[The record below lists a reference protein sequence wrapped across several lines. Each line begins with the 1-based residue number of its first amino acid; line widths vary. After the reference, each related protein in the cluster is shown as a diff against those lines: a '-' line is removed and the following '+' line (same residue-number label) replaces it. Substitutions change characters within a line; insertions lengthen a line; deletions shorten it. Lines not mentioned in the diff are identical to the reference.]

1 MNLSLVAGTT
11 SKSIGVFIKHSTTG
25 QGLTGLVFNTA
36 SLVAY
41 YFQPRIAGA
50 TAITLATLASAT
62 AAWASGGFVEIDAT
76 NMPGWYRLDVPNA
89 ALTGATSVCLELKG
103 AANMLDTV
111 IELELT
117 ATNNQDAVR
126 GGMTAL
132 PAAVPGAAGGVFI
145 AGSNA
150 ATTFATLT
158 VTGAVT
164 TGAVTTG
171 AFTTGNVIFNALQV
185 TGAFT
190 ASNTTLAALTV
201 SGPANLGSF
210 TAGDTDLGTVAAGT
224 LTQIGTATRTGVGLA
239 AANLDAQLANILGTG
254 AGSFPITVTVVDGSA
269 VAIQNA
275 LVWISDGVTP
285 VSQLTNASGQ
295 ATYSL
300 NAATYTVAIT
310 KAGYSFTPT
319 TRTVTG
325 SQAGTL
331 VNNLVMT
338 AVNVPPSPPA
348 NPAKGTIYGNVVRS
362 DGSTPAGTVVT
373 ATLVSRSGQTQAFS
387 VGNMLIPVE
396 QQTTAD
402 GNGDWEIDLFGN
414 DDITPAESRWLVSI
428 TAANF
433 TARVELTRGQV
444 LNIDALVT

>member
-1 MNLSLVAGTT
+1 MSLSLVAGTT

-25 QGLTGLVFNTA
+25 QGLTGLAFDTA

-41 YFQPRIAGA
+41 WFQPRIAGA
-50 TAITLATLASAT
+50 TAITLATLSNPT
-62 AAWASGGFVEIDAT
+62 VAWSSGGFVEISSA
-76 NMPGWYRLDVPNA
+76 NMPGWYRLDIPNA
-89 ALTGATSVCLELKG
+89 ALTGATSVCIELKG
-103 AANMLDTV
+103 AANMLDKE
-111 IELELT
+111 IEIELT
-117 ATNNQDAVR
+117 AVNNQDAVR

-132 PAAVPGAAGGVFI
+132 PNAVPGAAGGVFI

-150 ATTFATLT
+150 STLVAALS
-158 VTGAVT
+158 VTGDVEIGGMLDIT
-164 TGAVTTG
+164 SSLLVGG
-171 AFTTGNVIFNALQV
+171 AFTVSGT
-185 TGAFT
+185 
-190 ASNTTLAALTV
+190 TTLSI
-201 SGPANLGSF
+201 SGF
-210 TAGDTDLGTVAAGT
+210 T
-224 LTQIGTATRTGVGLA
+224 LTQIGEAVRDTDYTSTVSDTLGGFVAPAGIRAAVGLA
-239 AANLDAQLANILGTG
+239 SANLDTQLANILGTG

-275 LVWISDGVTP
+275 LVWISDGVTAI
-285 VSQLTNASGQ
+285 SQQTNASGH

-325 SQAGTL
+325 SQTGTL

-362 DGSTPAGTVVT
+362 DGASPTGIVIT
-373 ATLVSRSGQTQAFS
+373 ATLMNSSGQPHAVS
-387 VGNMLIPVE
+387 VGGNMLAPVIH
-396 QQTTAD
+396 QTNPD

-414 DDITPAESRWLVSI
+414 DDITPVGTYWLVVVL
-428 TAANF
+428 AANF
-433 TARVELTRGQV
+433 SARVDLDGGQV
-444 LNIDALVT
+444 LNIDNLIV